1 MAHKVSL
8 RRQVT
13 LLAVSLVILTVTCL
27 LAVSLWKTITSHN
40 QQINQRIISAEN
52 VLIEYLT
59 AKEALLLTASKVL
72 TADFGFKQAVASRDN
87 GTIAS
92 VLENHGSRINAS
104 LMLLSDLNGEIIS
117 SNNDRFTSDP
127 ALAKNLN
134 TIKLNLNKTQ
144 LMLIDGNLYQLIVLP
159 VNAPRTIAYSV
170 IGFQID
176 LAFINELKRLM
187 AVEVSFFYNDALIIT
202 SLQHLDDL
210 HNNYFNKMD
219 NSWLLF
225 QRKLYENKRITF
237 TNSQN
242 HDYIAQVSVDLSPSY
257 IELDK
262 LVSITLLI
270 SFFIIGFTAVAS
282 SIIAKNLTKPL
293 QQLTQLSNDF
303 AQGKYE
309 HDKNMSNGSMEVN
322 HVYDSFIKMGQ
333 KIQQRERKINYQAK
347 HDSLTNIYNRS
358 TFIDMLSKHIAS
370 HDHHSHCTLLV
381 LAINIRNFKRINDSL
396 GSDIGDL
403 TLKSVAQRIKDIY
416 QEEMVMIGRFS
427 GDEFF
432 IVINL
437 ANGEC
442 QQDIIENYLIH
453 LKAPMQVNKLWLNL
467 NFRLGACLFPEQSSN
482 AKELV
487 RRTTIALE
495 AARNESKTIRTYQDG
510 EDEAYLERLNL
521 LEELRA
527 VIAHNAG
534 ELFMVYQ
541 PKLNL
546 DTGKIEKVESL
557 IRWIKPDGQFI
568 SPELFIHLAEQSGL
582 IIKLTHWVIDTVLKQ
597 QQAWRENNIELKV
610 AINISAQDITHI
622 DFVDFIFD
630 TLAKYNADP
639 NLITLEITERDIMT
653 NEDLVISRLCQLKQ
667 SGIQISVD
675 DYGIGQSS
683 LGKLKQLPIDELKID
698 KAFILELDKSAKDQY
713 IVQSTIELS
722 HQLGFSVVAEG
733 VENKASLDM
742 LKAMKCNHVQ
752 GYYISRPINSAQ
764 LLTWLKPYE

>member
-722 HQLGFSVVAEG
+722 TNWVLA
-733 VENKASLDM
+733 LL
-742 LKAMKCNHVQ
+742 LKA
-752 GYYISRPINSAQ
+752 
-764 LLTWLKPYE
+764 LKTKLHLICSKR